1 MTVMKSRGRLS
12 QICFIY
18 ISFLMWFR
26 GRALCAKD
34 DRTCKGVGGGGLRNG
49 DLSPANGGKVG
60 D

>member
-34 DRTCKGVGGGGLRNG
+34 DRTCKGVGVGG
-49 DLSPANGGKVG
+49 S
-60 D
+60 